1 VADQITFRNGTRSVR
16 PIVRHRIMQ
25 TEMADAEIDVRFRS
39 LADLEQLRNG
49 VALRRYL
56 ILPESGRF

>member
-1 VADQITFRNGTRSVR
+1 
-16 PIVRHRIMQ
+16 MQ